1 MFVSNYYKIFAMNF
15 SGVNLSNGVTQ
26 GGGQSGIYKTG
37 SYWGDVFG
45 IKNSSYGLR
54 FELVSKLDGGSAGV
68 AFGTGTAPV
77 TFNDYK
83 LSGDYI
89 SGLTA
94 SITQNAGS
102 DDDGV
107 WKTALYTLT
116 NSNDYDVTI
125 GEVGSFITCCS
136 STSTQATSRYSA
148 LVERTVLSS
157 PVTIPAG
164 GIGQVTYTL
173 RFNYPTA

>member
-1 MFVSNYYKIFAMNF
+1 MFVSNYYKIMAMNF
-15 SGVNLSNGVTQ
+15 SGANLSNGTTQ
-26 GGGQSGIYKTG
+26 SGTTSGIYKTS
-37 SYWGDVFG
+37 SYWGDVFD
-45 IKNSSYGLR
+45 IKNTGYGLR
-54 FELVSKLDGGSAGV
+54 FELMTSITSSLAGV
-68 AFGTGTAPV
+68 AFGTGTTPV

-83 LSGDYI
+83 LSGNYI

-94 SITQNAGS
+94 SISKSSGS
-102 DDDGV
+102 DEDGA
-107 WKTALYTLT
+107 WKTALYTIT

-125 GEVGSFITCCS
+125 GEVGSFIVCCS
-136 STSTQATSRYSA
+136 STSTQSSSRYSA

-164 GIGQVTYTL
+164 GVGQVTYTL